1 MREQRM
7 HLVPRGTLI
16 ALVGNPNCGK
26 TALFNRLTGSHQ
38 KVANYAGA
46 TVEKKEGRLSLSDGR
61 ALRVL
66 DLPGVY
72 SLYPRSDDE
81 RVACAVLLG
90 QSPGEKRPDAL
101 VCVVDATNL
110 RRGLRLVL
118 AVQRLGLPCLVV
130 LNMAD
135 LAAGRGLQIDPEAM
149 SQALGVPV
157 VTSVAVQSGG
167 DAAVRHWLA
176 GQPWAHWPQGPQA
189 RSQGAVQGT
198 EQGSE
203 QASVQVGPDASL
215 EQAHA
220 EGDHVRVQALLCR
233 LQLDSLVPD
242 ALSDRIDRVVLHPVL
257 GPLLLLAV
265 LFLVF
270 QAVFAWA
277 NIPMEAIKNGTEALS
292 AMALQA
298 WPDVWWRAL
307 LVQGLLAG
315 MGGVLVFLPQILIL
329 FFFILLLEESGYLPR
344 AAFLLDR
351 IMGGVGLS
359 GRSFIPLLS
368 SFACAVPG
376 IMAARSIAN
385 RRDRLVTILIA
396 PLMTCSARLP
406 VYTLLISAFIP
417 ADNWHGMH
425 LQGLV
430 LLGLYFTGIAG
441 GMAVAW
447 VLKWL
452 TRSGRQS
459 RPLMMELP
467 SYHWPTLRNL
477 AMGLWQRAW
486 IFLRRVGSVILLLSV
501 ALWWLASYPAAPVG
515 AVGPAIEHSYA
526 GQVGRAL
533 QVLFAPLGFNWQIS
547 VALLTGMAAREVA
560 IGALATVYAVVAA
573 DAGAATAL
581 APVLAEQWSLATGM
595 ALLAWY
601 IFAPQCLSTLVA
613 IHRESGGWKLPAI
626 TLLYQL
632 GLAYGAAFITF
643 RVVSA
648 WV

>member
-1 MREQRM
+1 MREQRLHM
-7 HLVPRGTLI
+7 VPRGTMV

-26 TALFNRLTGSHQ
+26 TALFNRLTGSRQ
-38 KVANYAGA
+38 KVANYAGV
-46 TVEKKEGRLSLSDGR
+46 TVEKKEGSLPQPDGTTLRL
-61 ALRVL
+61 L

-72 SLYPRSDDE
+72 SLYPRSEDE
-81 RVACAVLLG
+81 RVACDVLLG
-90 QSPGEKRPDAL
+90 QSAGEKRPDAL

-118 AVQRLGLPCLVV
+118 AVKRLGLPCLVV

-135 LAAGRGLQIDPEAM
+135 LAEDRGLHIDP
-149 SQALGVPV
+149 QALSLALDMPV
-157 VTSVAVQSGG
+157 VSSVAVQAGG
-167 DAAVRHWLA
+167 DAAVRDWLA
-176 GQPWAHWPQGPQA
+176 QQPWLQWRSPQQA
-189 RSQGAVQGT
+189 VDPSNALHFST
-198 EQGSE
+198 E
-203 QASVQVGPDASL
+203 ADHVQV
-215 EQAHA
+215 QAILHS
-220 EGDHVRVQALLCR
+220 
-233 LQLDSLVPD
+233 LQLDALVPD
-242 ALSDRIDRVVLHPVL
+242 ALSDRIDRVVLHPWL
-257 GPLLLLAV
+257 GPLILLGI
-265 LFLVF
+265 LFLIF

-277 NIPMEAIKNGTEALS
+277 TGPMDAIKAGTDALS
-292 AMALQA
+292 AWAVQALPEA
-298 WPDVWWRAL
+298 WWRDL
-307 LVQGLLAG
+307 LVQGVLAG

-329 FFFILLLEESGYLPR
+329 FFFILLLEELGYLPR

-376 IMAARSIAN
+376 IMATRSIAN

-406 VYTLLISAFIP
+406 VYTLLISAFVP
-417 ADNWHGMH
+417 ATTWGGLQ

-430 LLGLYFTGIAG
+430 LLGLYLLGIAG
-441 GMAVAW
+441 GMGVAW
-447 VLKWL
+447 LLKQF
-452 TRSGRQS
+452 THSGRQT

-477 AMGLWQRAW
+477 ALGLWQRAW
-486 IFLRRVGSVILLLSV
+486 IFLRRVGTVILLLTV
-501 ALWWLASYPAAPVG
+501 ALWALASYPAAPAG
-515 AVGPAIEHSYA
+515 AAGLAIEHSYA
-526 GQVGRAL
+526 GQLGRAL

-560 IGALATVYAVVAA
+560 IGALATVYAVVVA
-573 DAGAATAL
+573 DGGGAATAL

-613 IHRESGGWKLPAI
+613 IHRESGSWKLPAI
-626 TLLYQL
+626 TVLYQL
-632 GLAYGAAFITF
+632 ALAYGAAFITF
-643 RVVSA
+643 RVVSH
-648 WV
+648 WL

>member
-1 MREQRM
+1 MREQRL
-7 HLVPRGTLI
+7 HLVPRGTLV

-46 TVEKKEGRLSLSDGR
+46 TVEKKEGRLAMPDGA

-81 RVACAVLLG
+81 RVACDVLLG

-118 AVQRLGLPCLVV
+118 AVKRLGLPCLVV

-135 LAAGRGLQIDPEAM
+135 LAASRGLKIDPDAL
-149 SQALGVPV
+149 SQALGLPV
-157 VTSVAVQSGG
+157 VTSVAVQPGG
-167 DAAVRHWLA
+167 DMAVRHWLA
-176 GQPWAHWPQGPQA
+176 QQPWLQWRPHAQA
-189 RSQGAVQGT
+189 VEASSALQVST
-198 EQGSE
+198 E
-203 QASVQVGPDASL
+203 ADHVQV
-215 EQAHA
+215 QAILH
-220 EGDHVRVQALLCR
+220 R
-233 LQLDSLVPD
+233 LQLDALVPD
-242 ALSDRIDRVVLHPVL
+242 VLSDRIDRVVLHPWA
-257 GPLLLLAV
+257 GPVILLAV

-277 NIPMEAIKNGTEALS
+277 TWPMDLIKSGTDALS
-292 AMALQA
+292 AAAVQALPEA
-298 WPDVWWRAL
+298 WWRDL

-351 IMGGVGLS
+351 LMGGVGLS

-376 IMAARSIAN
+376 IMATRTIAN

-417 ADNWHGMH
+417 PGTWHGLH
-425 LQGLV
+425 GQGLV
-430 LLGLYFTGIAG
+430 LLGLYLAGIAG

-447 VLKWL
+447 VLKKL
-452 TRSGRQS
+452 TRSGRQT

-477 AMGLWQRAW
+477 ALGLWQRAW
-486 IFLRRVGSVILLLSV
+486 IFLRRVGTVILLLTV
-501 ALWWLASYPAAPVG
+501 ALWALASYPAAPPG

-526 GQVGRAL
+526 GQIGHAL
-533 QVLFAPLGFNWQIS
+533 QMVFAPLGFNWQIS

-573 DAGAATAL
+573 DGGAATAL
-581 APVLAEQWSLATGM
+581 APVLAAQWSLATGM

-613 IHRESGGWKLPAI
+613 IHRESGSWKLPAI

-632 GLAYGAAFITF
+632 ALAYGAAFLTF

-648 WV
+648 WA